1 MSSRSDGDKELGD
14 SFSGQRGEKKC
25 FISVGGQNRHPGSG
39 YVYIILLKSSPAA
52 VTSDLI
58 CLCER
63 EEERPEEVILEQSD
77 ILHHFVK
84 LPSAFH

>member
-1 MSSRSDGDKELGD
+1 MVKSSETVFQVREEK
-14 SFSGQRGEKKC
+14 KKC

-39 YVYIILLKSSPAA
+39 YVYIILLKSTPAA
-52 VTSDLI
+52 VTSDLL

-77 ILHHFVK
+77 ILYP
-84 LPSAFH
+84 LC